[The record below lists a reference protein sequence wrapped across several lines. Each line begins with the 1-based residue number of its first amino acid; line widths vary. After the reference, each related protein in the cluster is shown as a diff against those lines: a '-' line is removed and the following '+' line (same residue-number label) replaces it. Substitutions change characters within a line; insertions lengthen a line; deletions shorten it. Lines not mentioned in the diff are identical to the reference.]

1 MKAMLGRTDVG
12 MTPEQAAL
20 FQVQKAVRISRQP
33 NTYVVDVAATSPDRD
48 LAAKIAN
55 AVAEEYIGARFDSR
69 AEASRRAVASID
81 GRLEEMREKV
91 RLADAAVER
100 HKEKA
105 GLVSSSGRLLAESR
119 MGELSTQLQSA
130 RAETVR
136 AEARLAEVRQ
146 ARRAGPATPASE
158 ALQSPTLERLQA
170 SYAAARQRQ
179 AALAASLLPSHPQM
193 RQAALEVASVER
205 SIAQELSRIAGTAVT
220 ALERARQTEKA
231 LETQL
236 ETMAGDAARDGTALV
251 ELRELERI
259 AEANRSIYQSF
270 LLRTRELVEQQ
281 QIDPSLAVMLASA
294 EPARAPNGPG
304 LMPLVGAAS
313 LAGLGLGAA
322 LALRRDQR
330 DPRVRSHL
338 QLEPLFSSAAT
349 HRVPVPTPRKLAG
362 VLSKTASGPD
372 QALYFSA
379 PPESETAAAIDRI
392 VRSVSGIRRR
402 TGALV
407 CLVTSAEAYQGKS
420 TIALNL
426 ALAFARSGDRVVLV
440 DADHHSGVATAAGGK
455 SSALGLAEVVGGTAT
470 CEECVVERSEPPV
483 ALLPTGDLAGANLP
497 RESMSRL
504 GRTLIA
510 PLSHFD
516 AIVVDASANP
526 RDRLTLALA
535 AHADVCL
542 LVAQEGNASKAALED
557 GARWLETTMS
567 GELHVVTIAL
577 G

>member
-1 MKAMLGRTDVG
+1 
-12 MTPEQAAL
+12 
-20 FQVQKAVRISRQP
+20 
-33 NTYVVDVAATSPDRD
+33 
-48 LAAKIAN
+48 
-55 AVAEEYIGARFDSR
+55 
-69 AEASRRAVASID
+69 
-81 GRLEEMREKV
+81 
-91 RLADAAVER
+91 
-100 HKEKA
+100 
-105 GLVSSSGRLLAESR
+105 
-119 MGELSTQLQSA
+119 
-130 RAETVR
+130 
-136 AEARLAEVRQ
+136 
-146 ARRAGPATPASE
+146 
-158 ALQSPTLERLQA
+158 
-170 SYAAARQRQ
+170 
-179 AALAASLLPSHPQM
+179 
-193 RQAALEVASVER
+193 
-205 SIAQELSRIAGTAVT
+205 
-220 ALERARQTEKA
+220 
-231 LETQL
+231 
-236 ETMAGDAARDGTALV
+236 
-251 ELRELERI
+251 
-259 AEANRSIYQSF
+259 
-270 LLRTRELVEQQ
+270 
-281 QIDPSLAVMLASA
+281 
-294 EPARAPNGPG
+294 
-304 LMPLVGAAS
+304 
-313 LAGLGLGAA
+313 
-322 LALRRDQR
+322 
-330 DPRVRSHL
+330 
-338 QLEPLFSSAAT
+338 
-349 HRVPVPTPRKLAG
+349 VPTPRKLAG